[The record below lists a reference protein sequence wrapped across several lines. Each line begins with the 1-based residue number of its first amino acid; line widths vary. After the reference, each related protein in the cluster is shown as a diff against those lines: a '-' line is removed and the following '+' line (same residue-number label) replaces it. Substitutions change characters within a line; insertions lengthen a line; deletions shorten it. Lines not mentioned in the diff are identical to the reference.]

1 MLEEIK
7 KTAAFIDAATSSFA
21 PEVGIILGTGLGGF
35 ADKID
40 TAFAIEYKDIP
51 GFPVSTVEGHKG
63 RMIFG
68 TVEGRKVVAMQGRF
82 HYYEGYTMQQVT
94 FPVRVMQQLGIKY
107 LFVSNA
113 SGGINTS
120 FRVGDLMVITDHINL
135 MPNPLIGRNIAELGP
150 RFPDMHNCYD
160 KALIAKATAIAEEEN
175 IKLQYGVYVGG
186 TGPTFETQAEY
197 RYFKNIGGDA
207 AGMSTVPEVIVAR
220 HMSIPVFGVSV
231 ITNCGL
237 SDEVG
242 DHEDV
247 QRQGKKAGIKMEV
260 LFKRDKTAVRYGKQS
275 DSGGQRGYRPRSPH
289 HRERRE
295 GRPHPPGDDRAL
307 VRPSGQR
314 GQGAYRVAH
323 HHAVARPCRRGRQIC
338 P

>member
-1 MLEEIK
+1 MLEEINR
-7 KTAAFIDAATSSFA
+7 AAEYIRSRIGDFR
-21 PEVGIILGTGLGGF
+21 PEAGIILGTGLGGF

-40 TAFAIEYKDIP
+40 AVHCIDYKDIP
-51 GFPVSTVEGHKG
+51 EFPRSTVQGHAG

-68 TVEGRKVVAMQGRF
+68 TIEGRRVVAMQGRF
-82 HYYEGYTMQQVT
+82 HYYEGYAMSQVT
-94 FPVRVMQQLGIKY
+94 LPVRVMAQLGIRY

-113 SGGINTS
+113 SGGINPM

-135 MPNPLIGRNIAELGP
+135 LPNPLIGPNIEELGP

-160 KALIAKATAIAEEEN
+160 KDLIALATKIAEEEQ

-197 RYFKNIGGDA
+197 RYFKVIGGDA

-247 QRQGKKAGIKMEV
+247 QLQGRKAGVRMET
-260 LFKRDKTAVRYGKQS
+260 LF
-275 DSGGQRGYRPRSPH
+275 
-289 HRERRE
+289 RRML
-295 GRPHPPGDDRAL
+295 GNL
-307 VRPSGQR
+307 K
-314 GQGAYRVAH
+314 
-323 HHAVARPCRRGRQIC
+323 
-338 P
+338 

>member
-1 MLEEIK
+1 MLEQIK
-7 KTAAFIDAATSSFA
+7 ATAEYIRSQINEFT
-21 PEVGIILGTGLGGF
+21 PEVGIILGTGLGGL
-35 ADKID
+35 AESID
-40 TAFAIEYKDIP
+40 VKYSIEYSTIP
-51 GFPVSTVEGHKG
+51 NFPVSTVEGHKG
-63 RMIFG
+63 RLIFG
-68 TVEGRKVVAMQGRF
+68 ILGGKQVVAMQGRF

-94 FPVRVMQQLGIKY
+94 FPVRVMKLLGIKT

-120 FRVGDLMVITDHINL
+120 FRTGDLMIITDHINL
-135 MPNPLIGRNIAELGP
+135 MPNPLIGKNMAELGP

-160 KALIAKATAIAEEEN
+160 KDLIAMATDIAAEHN

-197 RYFKNIGGDA
+197 RYFKAIGGDT

-237 SDEVG
+237 SDELG

-247 QRQGKKAGIKMEV
+247 QRQGAKAAEKMKT
-260 LFKRDKTAVRYGKQS
+260 LFIEMVSK
-275 DSGGQRGYRPRSPH
+275 
-289 HRERRE
+289 
-295 GRPHPPGDDRAL
+295 L
-307 VRPSGQR
+307 
-314 GQGAYRVAH
+314 
-323 HHAVARPCRRGRQIC
+323 
-338 P
+338 

>member
-7 KTAAFIDAATSSFA
+7 KTAAFVRTRTEDFA
-21 PEVGIILGTGLGGF
+21 PEVGIILGTGLGDF

-40 TAFAIEYKDIP
+40 ARFIIEYKDVP

-68 TVEGRKVVAMQGRF
+68 EIEGRRVVAMQGRF

-94 FPVRVMQQLGIKY
+94 FPVRVMQQIGIKY

-113 SGGINTS
+113 SGGINPS

-135 MPNPLIGRNIAELGP
+135 MPNPLIGPNMAQLGP

-160 KALIAKATAIAEEEN
+160 KSLIAAATKIAEEES
-175 IKLQYGVYVGG
+175 IKLQY
-186 TGPTFETQAEY
+186 
-197 RYFKNIGGDA
+197 GDA

-247 QRQGKKAGIKMEV
+247 QRQGKKAGVRMELLFRRMIKN
-260 LFKRDKTAVRYGKQS
+260 L
-275 DSGGQRGYRPRSPH
+275 
-289 HRERRE
+289 
-295 GRPHPPGDDRAL
+295 
-307 VRPSGQR
+307 
-314 GQGAYRVAH
+314 
-323 HHAVARPCRRGRQIC
+323 
-338 P
+338 